1 MNERIRELIKEASLD
16 DIDRISAV
24 FDVEK
29 FAQSLIEDV
38 LTCIDEELEYQ
49 HRVARV
55 DAMSDDEDHSFRTW
69 AKIDC
74 LDEVLYTI
82 RRRYVR
88 EE

>member
-29 FAQSLIEDV
+29 FTRSLIGDV
-38 LTCIDEELEYQ
+38 LACINEELDSQ
-49 HRVARV
+49 HQYANYTYEP
-55 DAMSDDEDHSFRTW
+55 EDHYVRTR

-82 RRRYVR
+82 RRRYA
-88 EE
+88 EED